1 MKKVILL
8 ILMLSLMLS
17 VSASAANQDTVY
29 TVDIRNWVRDF
40 LDDQAG
46 IYWTDVIVDRFI
58 NLACREVAAY
68 GFIEGIDS
76 VAIVG
81 LTRRYPLPSDFISTR
96 RVTVKHPDTGN
107 RERTM
112 LQRAFGR
119 EQPGLQVFG
128 SDNPVDYPQYWSV
141 VRDGK
146 DTTFLMVDP
155 PPAVSP
161 SDSYI
166 FVYYRAQANELTGD
180 SIITNVPYEAIP
192 LVVLS
197 TVRNCLI
204 MNREDQTNQLMIP
217 EVSKMYQTFFAL
229 ILAQKSDADYIPHQ
243 TSP

>member
-1 MKKVILL
+1 MKKIILL
-8 ILMLSLMLS
+8 ILMLS
-17 VSASAANQDTVY
+17 VSASAANQDTIY
-29 TVDIRNWVRDF
+29 TIDIRNSVRDL
-40 LDDQAG
+40 LDDQSG
-46 IYWTDVIVDRFI
+46 IFWTDAIVDRFI

-76 VAIVG
+76 SAITAN
-81 LTRRYPLPSDFISTR
+81 TRRYTLPDDFISTR
-96 RVTVKHPDTGN
+96 RVTVRHADTGL

-128 SDNPVDYPQYWSV
+128 SDNPVDFPQYWSV
-141 VRDGK
+141 VKDGK

-155 PPAVSP
+155 PSSSTPG
-161 SDSYI
+161 SDAFI

-180 SIITNVPYEAIP
+180 STISNIPYEAKL

-204 MNREDQTNQLMIP
+204 MNREDQTSQFAAEIVNG
-217 EVSKMYQTFFAL
+217 MYKAYFAL
-229 ILAQKSDADYIPHQ
+229 LLAQKSDADYMPHQ

>member
-1 MKKVILL
+1 MKKILFL

-17 VSASAANQDTVY
+17 VSVSAANQDTVY
-29 TVDIRNWVRDF
+29 TVDIRNSVRDF

-46 IYWTDVIVDRFI
+46 VFWTDAIVDRFI

-68 GFIEGIDS
+68 GFVEGIDS

-119 EQPGLQVFG
+119 EEPGRQVFG

-166 FVYYRAQANELTGD
+166 FVYYRAQANELTAD
-180 SIITNVPYEAIP
+180 STISNIPYEAKL

-204 MNREDQTNQLMIP
+204 MNREDQTSQFAAKI
-217 EVSKMYQTFFAL
+217 VDGMYQAYFAL
-229 ILAQKSDADYIPHQ
+229 LLAQKSDVDYMPHQ

>member
-1 MKKVILL
+1 MKKIVFL
-8 ILMLSLMLS
+8 ILFLIL
-17 VSASAANQDTVY
+17 SASAFAANQDTIY
-29 TVDIRNWVRDF
+29 TIDIRNSVRDL
-40 LDDQAG
+40 LDDQSG
-46 IYWTDVIVDRFI
+46 IFWTDAIVDRFI

-68 GFIEGIDS
+68 GFVEGIDS
-76 VAIVG
+76 MAVG
-81 LTRRYPLPSDFISTR
+81 GDTRRYPLPSDFVSTK
-96 RVTVKHPDTGN
+96 RVTIKHPDTGN

-119 EQPGLQVFG
+119 EEPGRQVFG

-155 PPAVSP
+155 PPATSP
-161 SDSYI
+161 AASFI
-166 FVYYRAQANELTGD
+166 FVYYRAQANKLTGD
-180 SIITNVPYEAIP
+180 STISNIPYEAKS

-204 MNREDQTNQLMIP
+204 MNREDQTSQIAAKI
-217 EVSKMYQTFFAL
+217 VDGMYQAYFAL
-229 ILAQKSDADYIPHQ
+229 LLAQKSDADYMPHQ